1 MFFFVTQEVD
11 SNSLTAD
18 NLEKFGK
25 LNCSPGIPEEG
36 TLLSEAKLQSIISF
50 LDEMEKSEQERP
62 RSAASASQRE
72 VSFIVRADL
81 QGIQLTFRRNGN
93 DQFASNTAKLYL
105 MEQKR
110 GKGRLDCSLINSCWS
125 TG

>member
-1 MFFFVTQEVD
+1 MPRVTFLNPTQEAD

-25 LNCSPGIPEEG
+25 LNYSPGIPEEG

-62 RSAASASQRE
+62 RSAASQRE
-72 VSFIVRADL
+72 VSPV
-81 QGIQLTFRRNGN
+81 
-93 DQFASNTAKLYL
+93 AS
-105 MEQKR
+105 
-110 GKGRLDCSLINSCWS
+110 D
-125 TG
+125 

>member
-1 MFFFVTQEVD
+1 MFFFLMQEVD

-25 LNCSPGIPEEG
+25 LNCSPGIAEEG

-62 RSAASASQRE
+62 RSAASQRE
-72 VSFIVRADL
+72 VSPRA
-81 QGIQLTFRRNGN
+81 TFSRMG
-93 DQFASNTAKLYL
+93 TLGL
-105 MEQKR
+105 
-110 GKGRLDCSLINSCWS
+110 
-125 TG
+125 